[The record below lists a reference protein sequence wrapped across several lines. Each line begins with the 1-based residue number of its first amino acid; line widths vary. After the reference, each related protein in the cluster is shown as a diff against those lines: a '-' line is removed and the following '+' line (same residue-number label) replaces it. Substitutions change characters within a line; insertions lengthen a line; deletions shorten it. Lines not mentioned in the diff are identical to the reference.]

1 MLDMS
6 KLARFAQKQRENDK
20 AASDNSDARSSV
32 LTEQQE
38 EILDVEAYEKA
49 EIYIPP
55 EIIYGEGT
63 DDDVSAAASDENL
76 SESNDERYPDI
87 SKENNAVMLA
97 APDTDTS
104 DAEEMDAMSEEE
116 IKKEIDDIVMQYF
129 SDNIQLIETE
139 RLLAYHNHTFAPME
153 GAKLESFAKSIERL
167 GMQDAILV
175 RSVGSGEYEII
186 SGHNRKLAAEL
197 LGWKKVPCRVGD
209 NAMLTSDIAD
219 EIMVSCNLDR
229 RTELKHSELAK
240 SLALLMEA
248 RRKQQ
253 PDFDDKGRTRDKVA
267 AEFGM
272 SKSQVQR
279 YVALSKLNNAL
290 LDMLDNGELP
300 FVAATNLTEL
310 SDIQQDILLE
320 VLQAT
325 NKKINTR
332 ISEQLRK
339 AAAEADKFTADN
351 IKEMLTAKPKPV
363 PKITAAAIERV
374 ASKYF
379 VGKTAKEAE
388 EIIENALAMYFGK
401 IGADT

>member
-6 KLARFAQKQRENDK
+6 KLAKFAQKQRENDR
-20 AASDNSDARSSV
+20 AASDNSDARSV

-38 EILDVEAYEKA
+38 EILNVEAYEKA

-55 EIIYGEGT
+55 EIIYGGET
-63 DDDVSAAASDENL
+63 NDDISAAASDENL
-76 SESNDERYPDI
+76 SESNDERYPDM
-87 SKENNAVMLA
+87 SEENNAVMPA
-97 APDTDTS
+97 ALDADTS
-104 DAEEMDAMSEEE
+104 DAEEMDAMSDEE
-116 IKKEIDDIVMQYF
+116 IKKEIDDIVMKYF

-229 RTELKHSELAK
+229 RTELKHSELAR

-253 PDFDDKGRTRDKVA
+253 PDCDDKGRTRDKVA

-290 LDMLDNGELP
+290 LDMLDNGALP

-310 SDIQQDILLE
+310 SNIQQDILLE
-320 VLQAT
+320 VLQTT

-332 ISEQLRK
+332 MSEQLRK
-339 AAAEADKFTADN
+339 AAAEADKFTVDN

-363 PKITAAAIERV
+363 PKITAAVMERV